1 VGYWIWTRN
10 AQKCQEKVS
19 GTLFV
24 EVIILACWS
33 IWKQRNNLIFKEI
46 KPPSKLGR
54 LGSF

>member
-1 VGYWIWTRN
+1 MGSRPEMLKN
-10 AQKCQEKVS
+10 GKRKFQGPC
-19 GTLFV
+19 FV

-33 IWKQRNNLIFKEI
+33 IWKQRNNLIFKGI